1 MWQLGDA
8 ELLAAWQPLPRVTQ
22 LQDRHLF
29 PREDRVVFYEHDH
42 SYLVDGVRVPRS
54 VTSLLHA
61 YATPFEPTRALACM
75 KRRDWDVKRE
85 AMEQQGLGTSDE
97 DIMARWRRNGEV
109 QSKRGTLLHYH
120 AECLLNGVE
129 VDEPQSPEFVQVRT
143 LYRALLLRGMTP
155 HSTELC
161 VFHCGLRVAGQI
173 DALFL
178 DADCKLVIVDW
189 KRVRNLRTEG
199 FDPSRYPL
207 DRLPDSNYWIYSLQ
221 LNLYRYILE
230 TEYAHD
236 VAAMYLAVVHP
247 KQPLPRLVEVP
258 RLEAEMRALHDFE
271 LEQGRAVSSAP
282 SLDSPFEYPRNVR
295 RARSIVFGSQQLA
308 FEQCLPRSRARW
320 FPRPWRRSLIRPR
333 CQRPRA

>member
-8 ELLAAWQPLPRVTQ
+8 ELVEAWQPLPRVTQ
-22 LQDRHLF
+22 LQDQHPF
-29 PREDRVVFYEHDH
+29 PREDRVVFHEHDH
-42 SYLVDGVRVPRS
+42 SYFVDGVRVPRS

-61 YATPFEPTRALACM
+61 YATPFEPARALACM

-120 AECLLNGVE
+120 AELLMNGIE
-129 VDEPQSPEFVQVRT
+129 VDEPHSPEFVQVRA
-143 LYRALLLRGMTP
+143 LYRALLLRGLTP
-155 HSTELC
+155 HRTELC

-199 FDPSRYPL
+199 FDPLRYPL
-207 DRLPDSNYWIYSLQ
+207 DHLPDTNFWMYSMQ
-221 LNLYRYILE
+221 LNLYR
-230 TEYAHD
+230 
-236 VAAMYLAVVHP
+236 
-247 KQPLPRLVEVP
+247 
-258 RLEAEMRALHDFE
+258 
-271 LEQGRAVSSAP
+271 
-282 SLDSPFEYPRNVR
+282 
-295 RARSIVFGSQQLA
+295 
-308 FEQCLPRSRARW
+308 
-320 FPRPWRRSLIRPR
+320 
-333 CQRPRA
+333 